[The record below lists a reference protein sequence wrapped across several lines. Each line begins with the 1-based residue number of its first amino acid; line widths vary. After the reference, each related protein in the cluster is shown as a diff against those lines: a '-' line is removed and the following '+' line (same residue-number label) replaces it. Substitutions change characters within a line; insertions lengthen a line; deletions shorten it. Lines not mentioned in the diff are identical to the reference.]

1 MSLSRDLISQFV
13 KITKDDK
20 KTKNETTV
28 YGTTV
33 VHNGKQYVKLDGSEL
48 LTPVVTTANTKNGE
62 RVTVMIKNHTAT
74 VTGNISSP
82 AARTQDV
89 KDTNDAITEVEILVA
104 NKVDTSELA
113 TEKARIDELNAETI
127 LVKETLI
134 ASGVDTEEL
143 KATTATI
150 TETLKVNR
158 ADIDELYSKKI
169 DADIADVK
177 YAAIEDLV
185 VTDANVHNLNASY
198 GEFAELTTRNFTTAN
213 GRIENLNTS
222 KANIDF
228 SNIQKAAIEQLFTK
242 SGMIKDLVVGE
253 GTITGKLVGVTIRG
267 DLIEGNTIKAEK
279 LVVKGADGLYYKL
292 NTNGM
297 KVEAEQTDQNSLN
310 GSIITAKSITATKIS
325 VDDLVAFDATI
336 GGFNITD
343 DSIYSGVKESVDNT
357 TRGIYLD
364 NDGQIAFGDN
374 SNYLK
379 YYKDKDGSYKLEIA
393 AKSIT
398 FGLNNES
405 VETVLTNLETA
416 TNKSIV
422 STTEQFYQST
432 SATSLS
438 GGTWSN
444 TQPTWYDGKYIWRR
458 TLVKYGDG
466 STTYTPSSTGIC
478 ITGNTGAKGDTGAT
492 GSQGPQGPKGDT
504 GATGPAGPQGD
515 KGDTGATG
523 AQGPKG
529 DTGATGKG
537 VKTITNYYLASTS
550 SSGVTTSTSG
560 WTTTVQNVTATN
572 KYLWNYEV
580 VTYTDNTTYST
591 TPCVIGAYGNTGA
604 TGPQGPQGPKGDT
617 GATGSTGATGNGIA
631 SITEKYAVSTSNTT
645 APTSW
650 NTTPP
655 TMTATNKYLWNYEII
670 TYTNGTTADTQK
682 RVIGVYGDKGATGST
697 GATGAQGPQGE
708 QGPKGDTGATG
719 AQGPKGDTGAT
730 GKGVKSI
737 VNYYLAS
744 SSSSGVTSSTS
755 GWTTT
760 VQNVTSSKKYLW
772 NYEVVTYTDNSTYST
787 TPCIIGAYGDT
798 GATGA
803 QGPKGDTGATGAQG
817 PKGDTGA
824 TGSTGATGNGISSIA
839 EKYAVS
845 TSNTSAPTSWSDTP
859 PTMTATNKY
868 LWNYEIITY
877 TNGTTAST
885 QKRVIGVYGDKGA
898 TGSTGATGPK
908 GDTGA
913 TGATGPKGDTGAA
926 GKDAN
931 AIAHTFS
938 GTSGTAGYV
947 AFATVEITQT
957 YCNAPCSFRLANRG
971 QEMSDVQFQFASV
984 NGLDPGLSYIRADGG
999 IKLWM
1004 VKIATS
1010 KWQIIAQKS
1019 EAYDNFTLF
1028 NFNKPANSGGY
1039 TVTWTNT
1046 HLTSVPS
1053 GSIAA
1058 GLLSS
1063 AKTATNYM
1071 NLDNSGLVVG
1081 NLTAST
1087 LGKNV
1092 LIASDAVN
1100 IRTGTTVN
1108 AVFSEKRIELGR
1120 NASDAVIELC
1130 GDKGEIEYDATAGYL
1145 QVTGDSLRLK
1155 GSNESALYTD
1165 YYNGAE
1171 IGKKAYVTTSMD
1183 QVNITASESRNL
1195 NDSGVGTWTTS
1206 ELRVS
1211 PQEVYTLTD
1220 NILEMSRYGS
1230 TYETLTGDIT
1240 LNPSGKV
1247 QLKKSVFVSK
1257 DAKTAHND
1265 GVAGWYLGTDGTA
1278 HATNDT
1284 SGPAICFHYAGDTAN
1299 TSIIRE
1305 SAKGEITI
1313 NGFNIAKNKV
1323 LWSGEMYMSASQSV
1337 ALSEAISAQ
1346 TNGIVLVFSRYSSGT
1361 AQNYHF
1367 NTHFIP
1373 KSQVSSHAGT
1383 GHIILLSSDGS
1394 FGLFASK
1401 YLYINNTSI
1410 AGNDINTSAGT
1421 GACNIKYDNKAYVLR
1436 YVIGV

>member
-1 MSLSRDLISQFV
+1 MALSRDLISQFV

-20 KTKNETTV
+20 KTNNETVV
-28 YGTTV
+28 YGTTINQ
-33 VHNGKQYVKLDGSEL
+33 NGKQYVKLDGSEL
-48 LTPVVTTANTKNGE
+48 LTPVVTTADTKNGE

-82 AARTQDV
+82 AARTDDVADTAQAV
-89 KDTNDAITEVEILVA
+89 KDTNDAITEVEILVG
-104 NKVDTSELA
+104 NKADVSELA
-113 TEKARIDELNAETI
+113 AEKARIDDLSAETL
-127 LVKETLI
+127 LVKETLK
-134 ASGVDTEEL
+134 ANNANVDDLE
-143 KATTATI
+143 AVTATI
-150 TETLKVNR
+150 TETLKVNQ
-158 ADIDELYSKKI
+158 ADIEQLYSKKL
-169 DADIADVK
+169 DAEIADVK
-177 YAAIEDLV
+177 YATAENLE
-185 VTDANVHNLNASY
+185 VTNANVYNLSASY
-198 GEFAELTTRNFTTAN
+198 GEFAELTAN
-213 GRIENLNTS
+213 NLATINGNISNLNTQ

-228 SNIQKAAIEQLFTK
+228 SNIGQAAIEQLFTK
-242 SGMIKDLVVGE
+242 SGMIEDLVVGE

-279 LVVKGADGLYYKL
+279 LVVKGTDGLYYKL
-292 NTNGM
+292 NTDGM

-466 STTYTPSSTGIC
+466 STTYTPNSTGVC

-492 GSQGPQGPKGDT
+492 GSQGPQGAKGDT

-604 TGPQGPQGPKGDT
+604 TGPQGAQGPKGDT

-670 TYTNGTTADTQK
+670 TYTNGTTA
-682 RVIGVYGDKGATGST
+682 
-697 GATGAQGPQGE
+697 
-708 QGPKGDTGATG
+708 
-719 AQGPKGDTGAT
+719 
-730 GKGVKSI
+730 
-737 VNYYLAS
+737 N
-744 SSSSGVTSSTS
+744 
-755 GWTTT
+755 
-760 VQNVTSSKKYLW
+760 
-772 NYEVVTYTDNSTYST
+772 
-787 TPCIIGAYGDT
+787 
-798 GATGA
+798 
-803 QGPKGDTGATGAQG
+803 
-817 PKGDTGA
+817 
-824 TGSTGATGNGISSIA
+824 
-839 EKYAVS
+839 
-845 TSNTSAPTSWSDTP
+845 
-859 PTMTATNKY
+859 
-868 LWNYEIITY
+868 
-877 TNGTTAST
+877 T

-913 TGATGPKGDTGAA
+913 QGPKGDTGAA

-931 AIAHTFS
+931 AIAHTFF

-947 AFATVEITQT
+947 AFATVEIIQT

-971 QEMSDVQFQFASV
+971 QEMSDVQFQFVSV
-984 NGLDPGLSYIRADGG
+984 NTLDPGLSYIRADGG

-1004 VKIATS
+1004 VKIETS

-1028 NFNKPANSGGY
+1028 NFNKPSGSNGY

-1046 HLTSVPS
+1046 HLTSLPS

-1092 LIASDAVN
+1092 LIASDSVN

-1171 IGKKAYVTTSMD
+1171 VGKKAYVTTSMD
-1183 QVNITASESRNL
+1183 QVNITASESQNL

-1230 TYETLTGDIT
+1230 KYETLTGDIT
-1240 LNPSGKV
+1240 LNPSGA
-1247 QLKKSVFVSK
+1247 LNIKKNVYISTGNKHS
-1257 DAKTAHND
+1257 HND
-1265 GVAGWYLGTDGTA
+1265 GIVGWYLGTDGTA
-1278 HATNDT
+1278 HATG
-1284 SGPAICFHYAGDTAN
+1284 SGGSAAICFHYDGKIEN
-1299 TSIIRE
+1299 TSVIKE
-1305 SAKGEITI
+1305 KTAGEITI
-1313 NGFNIAKNKV
+1313 NGFNFAKNKV
-1323 LWSGEMYMSASQSV
+1323 LWSGEMYMSASQSA
-1337 ALSEAISAQ
+1337 ALSEAVSAQ
-1346 TNGIVLVFSRYSSGT
+1346 TNGIVLVFSRYSSGV

-1373 KSQVSSHAGT
+1373 KSQVSKHAGT

-1410 AGNDINTSAGT
+1410 AGNDINTTAGT